1 MEVRKYFGQ
10 NLSGNNYINEQR
22 EATFVTYDVG
32 LGWHVLIPSF
42 LPKES
47 IKTLKQTDVVGNDKE
62 EVVIMIIQL
71 MTKYD
76 NILEVT
82 LDMADRG
89 VDIGM
94 FEYGIDCISA
104 DSVKKEVI
112 VWLTQTDF
120 VATTGELLW
129 D

>member
-1 MEVRKYFGQ
+1 
-10 NLSGNNYINEQR
+10 
-22 EATFVTYDVG
+22 
-32 LGWHVLIPSF
+32 
-42 LPKES
+42 
-47 IKTLKQTDVVGNDKE
+47 
-62 EVVIMIIQL
+62 
-71 MTKYD
+71 
-76 NILEVT
+76 
-82 LDMADRG
+82 MADRG

>member
-1 MEVRKYFGQ
+1 MFT
-10 NLSGNNYINEQR
+10 NNYINEQR

-32 LGWHVLIPSF
+32 LGWRVLIPSF

-62 EVVIMIIQL
+62 EVVSMIIQL
-71 MTKYD
+71 TTKYD
-76 NILEVT
+76 NVLEVT